1 MGTNNLWLGEKSKL
15 GETMNIGD
23 LVRIKVASDENR
35 VGKLAIILNHT
46 AYSEQTYHILIL
58 DDATKDRFHYSRLEK
73 L

>member
-1 MGTNNLWLGEKSKL
+1 
-15 GETMNIGD
+15 MNIGD

-46 AYSEQTYHILIL
+46 AYSKQSYHILIL